1 MFKKNEIKW
10 YTTPL
15 PGQVNVCNIITVSHP
30 KERPRHVGVQH
41 TRWMSKRINLLSLSR
56 LGHNLSIRKYLACF
70 VVASSTRNV
79 LPWLI
84 RHITI
89 RVIERNDVP
98 NRRQKLKLRPLCSFN
113 TNLSVIF
120 TVQYFGFSVRTLRF
134 GPAQLD
140 GAHKCRKW
148 HFIDIPV
155 LRRAQRHRHRRWSS
169 WELRPV
175 PVVSSRSGLPYLRPD
190 YFLGIAYGGG

>member
-1 MFKKNEIKW
+1 MRLLLHVPHFIIRKTVNFVTLTPRYVFRVAELEYINYQHRTGNRLLHVNRSTRAVFKKNEIKW

-70 VVASSTRNV
+70 VVASSTRHV
-79 LPWLI
+79 LPRLI

-98 NRRQKLKLRPLCSFN
+98 NRRQKLKLRPLCFQHKLISYFY
-113 TNLSVIF
+113 S
-120 TVQYFGFSVRTLRF
+120 TVFRL
-134 GPAQLD
+134 
-140 GAHKCRKW
+140 
-148 HFIDIPV
+148 
-155 LRRAQRHRHRRWSS
+155 
-169 WELRPV
+169 
-175 PVVSSRSGLPYLRPD
+175 
-190 YFLGIAYGGG
+190 